1 MANKVLGIEIGQNL
15 TRVVEMDFKTKSPK
29 IYNMF
34 SFATPP
40 DMLNDGGVE
49 VNSLFGAMLHS
60 KLKEL
65 RISTNKVVFVL
76 NSTRIAN
83 REVELPNV
91 KENKI
96 RDLLVANASDYFP
109 VDLEQYELV
118 HEIIG
123 RTEDGDEKKVRL
135 SVIVVPK
142 DLIRAYEL
150 LAKSCGLTVVGLDYT
165 GNAIK
170 QLMQKEIPGDIKVT
184 LKIDESVTILT
195 IMEEEEVKLQRVL
208 YYGIGEA
215 LEAIQDSGV
224 FGEYLSFSEA
234 IEVARRKTT
243 INYRFDE
250 SGDEDIVADPGH
262 ELEAENVRS
271 LKRSVTYSLQTLIGS
286 VSRVLDYYLSRNTDK
301 SIDKIFLIGLGADFS
316 GLSKLMSNEL
326 NHKVVSFQYYESIG
340 LHKGINLN
348 NINVSEFFTA
358 IGSLISPLPI
368 ITAEKK
374 HRKVK
379 LRDDGTEVPKDES
392 LTGAMV
398 IFAVFAVAAAAL
410 AVFSTIGSMRAD
422 AENKS
427 LNVKIQQYEYIEDLY
442 NEYND
447 TVSKKEWIDN
457 LGVTTTTHNNNLVA
471 FISEFEK
478 KMPSKARVLAFVA
491 EEDAVAFTIVV
502 DKKEVVADIIAKLRT
517 FDSIEV
523 GSLSAITEEEN
534 ESGAHIVQFA
544 IGCKYVNAGPADSE
558 TAADTPATE
567 TGPVEDSAEPA
578 NNTQSSENSQ
588 E

>member
-1 MANKVLGIEIGQNL
+1 MANKVLGIEISQNL
-15 TRVVEMDFKTKSPK
+15 TRVVEMDFKTKNPK

-65 RISTNKVVFVL
+65 RISTKKVVFVL

-83 REVELPNV
+83 REIELPNV
-91 KENKI
+91 KDNKI
-96 RDLLVANASDYFP
+96 KDLLVANASDYFP
-109 VDLEQYELV
+109 VDLDQYELV

-123 RTEDGDEKKVRL
+123 RVEDGDEKKVRL
-135 SVIVVPK
+135 SVLVVPK

-170 QLMQKEIPGDIKVT
+170 QLMQKEIPGEIKVT
-184 LKIDESVTILT
+184 LKVDESVSILT
-195 IMEEEEVKLQRVL
+195 IMEEEEVKLQRIL
-208 YYGIGEA
+208 YYGIGDA
-215 LEAIQDSGV
+215 LETIQDSEV
-224 FGEYLSFSEA
+224 FGDYLSFGEA

-243 INYRFDE
+243 INNRFDDNGE
-250 SGDEDIVADPGH
+250 EDIVAEPGN
-262 ELEAENVRS
+262 ELEAEKIRS

-326 NHKVVSFQYYESIG
+326 NNKVVSFQSYESVG
-340 LHKGINLN
+340 LHKGINLSN
-348 NINVSEFFTA
+348 VNVSEFFTA
-358 IGSLISPLPI
+358 IGSLICPLPI
-368 ITAEKK
+368 IETEKRN
-374 HRKVK
+374 RKNR
-379 LRDDGTEVPKDES
+379 LSDDGTEIERGES
-392 LTGAMV
+392 LTGAIV
-398 IFAVFAVAAAAL
+398 IFAVFAVSAAVL
-410 AVFSTIGSMRAD
+410 AIFSVIGNMRAD

-427 LNVKIQQYEYIEDLY
+427 LNVKIQQYEYIDELY
-442 NEYND
+442 NDYNA
-447 TVSKKEWIDN
+447 TIAKKEWIDN
-457 LGVTTTTHNNNLVA
+457 LKVTTTTHNNNLVA

-502 DKKEVVADIIAKLRT
+502 DKKEVVADVISKLRT

-523 GSLSAITEEEN
+523 GALTAITEEED
-534 ESGAHIVQFA
+534 ESGAHIVKFA
-544 IGCKYVNAGPADSE
+544 IACKYVEASPADTEASTE
-558 TAADTPATE
+558 ASTE
-567 TGPVEDSAEPA
+567 TGAVEDSAEPV
-578 NNTQSSENSQ
+578 NSTQGSENSQ